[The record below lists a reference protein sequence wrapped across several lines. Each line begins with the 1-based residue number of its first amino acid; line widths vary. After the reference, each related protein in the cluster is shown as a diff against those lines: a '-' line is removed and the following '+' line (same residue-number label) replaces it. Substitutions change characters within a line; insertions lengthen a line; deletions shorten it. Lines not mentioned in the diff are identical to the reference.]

1 MFFIVL
7 TIYEFIYIMT
17 HMMNSVQ
24 ELLEKDCNEHGFGR
38 KAWWAK
44 QLGVPPL
51 TISHWLAGRQKPNGQ
66 HTRFILDVLQEETAT
81 QNFPIWINFLW
92 ESYFKKT
99 SLEPHFLESI
109 IPLIFQTKSLSTRTL
124 AFLSFITG
132 KFKLSFMPALQATSK
147 LKNRLGWLMEVSNL
161 SASFEPKKRTPDFL
175 VSIFES
181 LDQSADGKNY
191 LLKQQTQIGKKWS
204 IYDCDLSAIKRK
216 FL

>member
-1 MFFIVL
+1 MINDV
-7 TIYEFIYIMT
+7 E
-17 HMMNSVQ
+17 
-24 ELLEKDCNEHGFGR
+24 ELLEKDCSAQGFGR

-81 QNFPIWINFLW
+81 HDSPVWINFLW
-92 ESYFKKT
+92 ESYFKKI
-99 SLEPHFLESI
+99 SLAPKFLESI
-109 IPLIFQTKSLSTRTL
+109 IPLILQTKSISTRTV
-124 AFLSFITG
+124 AFLSFITE
-132 KFKLSFMPALQATSK
+132 KSKLRFMPALQATSK

-161 SASFEPKKRTPDFL
+161 SVSFEPEKRTPDFL
-175 VSIFES
+175 ISIFES

-191 LLKQQTQIGKKWS
+191 LLKQQTKIGKKWS
-204 IYDCDLSAIKRK
+204 IYDCDLSTIKRK